1 MSARPGSPPW
11 PQALPLGFCP
21 FSTSFPPS
29 PGPRPS
35 AQLRM
40 RCGLGS
46 GLEQRHACAL
56 CPQNVPLLCPPE
68 YMVCF
73 LHRLISAL
81 RCYWDEYKASNP
93 HASVSEGEWALAEP
107 APGWGGVGCGGRA
120 AGALSAGTA
129 SRPR

>member
-1 MSARPGSPPW
+1 
-11 PQALPLGFCP
+11 
-21 FSTSFPPS
+21 
-29 PGPRPS
+29 
-35 AQLRM
+35 M

-93 HASVSEGEWALAEP
+93 HASMSEGEWALAEP
-107 APGWGGVGCGGRA
+107 APVWGWGGLWGEGSRSPVSADGA
-120 AGALSAGTA
+120 HSPLPPALSAVLGQGLLGL
-129 SRPR
+129 